1 MVVESEKVGY
11 IYSLYTSL
19 SLSLFLSLS
28 LSLTPGASIVRVDIH
43 SGLTSTS
50 IVQTAVK
57 TCVNWMKVTWHDSL
71 HLSCVQKTYGK
82 GDVANGKS
90 FGKTESQPERVE
102 MMGSMIQFLFYVK
115 SIL

>member
-11 IYSLYTSL
+11 IYIVYIHL

-28 LSLTPGASIVRVDIH
+28 LLPPGASIVRVDIH

-71 HLSCVQKTYGK
+71 HLSCVQKTNGK